1 MNKKTRHLASL
12 LLVILSVSASASP
25 IVYVPVNPSFGG
37 NPSNGSWLQGSAQ
50 AQNKTKDPNDPS
62 SKSPMEQFNDML
74 QRALLSRVAS
84 VLAGSMVDSNGDLK
98 PGTYDTKDFTITVV
112 DMGGG
117 VLQITTFDK
126 NTGTSTTFEVTS

>member
-1 MNKKTRHLASL
+1 MIKTIRHSIALTLLAAL
-12 LLVILSVSASASP
+12 NASASP
-25 IVYVPVNPSFGG
+25 IVYTPINPSFGG
-37 NPSNGSWLQGSAQ
+37 NPNNGSWLLGSAQ

-84 VLAGSMVDSNGDLK
+84 VLAASMVNDDGTLK
-98 PGTYDTKDFTITVV
+98 PGTYETTDFTITIV
-112 DMGGG
+112 DVGNNT
-117 VLQITTFDK
+117 LQITTFDK